1 MKKKISLLLAILML
15 VTLIP
20 TAFAESKTVDAVK
33 NTKKVTLD
41 GEEVKVG
48 AYDVEGFNYLKLRDI
63 AAILNGKKCQFDV
76 GYDNETKVFS
86 VELAKGYEKVE
97 GDLAEI
103 KDEKAKAMVSVKKIL
118 VNGEEKEVKTAL
130 IDGYNYMQLRDLAS
144 LVGLGVKYDQ
154 VNKVIMLKSDA
165 EAKEEAPRYVMI
177 KSKLYKDTGEI
188 NKNMTCGTM
197 DGKILTTV
205 DAKEMPK
212 KDNESNFGT
221 GYEYQ
226 IGGEEGSI
234 TVEIDDKCLIFKE
247 VKEEKK
253 EEKPEEKPEEKKDE
267 KKEEVKEEAK
277 VEIIPEDKWTK
288 EEKEWFDICD
298 GFHESAI
305 ASVSNNI
312 TDDSSEVEKIM
323 NKHYSDLV
331 FKSIY
336 GGKIIFEGGAKSI
349 DRKVEIRD
357 GVRYCVA
364 QYNYPSGS
372 ALKFEAYNVGTKDED
387 FNDYLVNS
395 IILYQEKELPEK
407 YQKDCKLICKAMI
420 EFYDAIADKN
430 YEKAVK
436 VANELGLKAD
446 EERIKSFESTMRRFA
461 KAIDVEIFQ
470 KEYEAKEAPVPY
482 NDQEKDSLVTF
493 NYKDGSSFTLLFT
506 NALEGGIV
514 GITNRASDK

>member
-41 GEEVKVG
+41 GEEVMVG
-48 AYDVEGFNYLKLRDI
+48 AYDVEGYNYLKLRDV
-63 AAILNGKKCQFDV
+63 AAILNGKKCQFSV
-76 GYDNETKVFS
+76 SYDEPTKLIS
-86 VELAKGYEKVE
+86 VELAKAYEKVE

-103 KDEKAKAMVSVKKIL
+103 KDEKAKAIVSVKKIL

-130 IDGYNYMQLRDLAS
+130 INENNYMQLRDLGS

-154 VNKVIMLKSDA
+154 VNKVIQLKSDA
-165 EAKEEAPRYVMI
+165 EAKEEKP
-177 KSKLYKDTGEI
+177 
-188 NKNMTCGTM
+188 
-197 DGKILTTV
+197 
-205 DAKEMPK
+205 
-212 KDNESNFGT
+212 
-221 GYEYQ
+221 
-226 IGGEEGSI
+226 EEK
-234 TVEIDDKCLIFKE
+234 TEDK
-247 VKEEKK
+247 KEEKK
-253 EEKPEEKPEEKKDE
+253 EES
-267 KKEEVKEEAK
+267 K
-277 VEIIPEDKWTK
+277 VELVPVDKWTK

-298 GFHESAI
+298 DFHESAI

-336 GGKIIFEGGAKSI
+336 GGKIIFEGGAKSV

-430 YEKAVK
+430 YENAVK

-446 EERIKSFESTMRRFA
+446 EERVKSFENEMRRFA

-470 KEYEAKEAPVPY
+470 KDYEAKEAPVPY
-482 NDQEKDSLVTF
+482 DDEEKDSLVTF
-493 NYKDGSSFTLLFT
+493 NYKDGSSFNLLFT

-514 GITNRASDK
+514 GIGRKAN

>member
-1 MKKKISLLLAILML
+1 MKKKISLLLALLML

-20 TAFAESKTVDAVK
+20 TAFAESKTVEAVK

-41 GEEVKVG
+41 GEEVMVG

-130 IDGYNYMQLRDLAS
+130 IDGYNYMQLRDLGS

-154 VNKVIMLKSDA
+154 VNKVIMLKSDG
-165 EAKEEAPRYVMI
+165 EEKEESPRYVMI
-177 KSKLYKDTGEI
+177 ESKLYKDTGEI

-234 TVEIDDKCLIFKE
+234 TVKIDDKCLIFKE
-247 VKEEKK
+247 VKEEEKKEDKKDDKK
-253 EEKPEEKPEEKKDE
+253 EEASEENIKVIKTDNFDELENAKFDAIIKIHDMFAAYTKDDYIVGGNAILDAIPFSEYMITLKNMAKLVGTDIYLEDRTVIKRIEEIDGKKYYVAEIKYDNGSSIIQKLPFEQDGDNITMATTAGIMALIPKDYE
-267 KKEEVKEEAK
+267 KDSILKKGSEFIVAK
-277 VEIIPEDKWTK
+277 VKA
-288 EEKEWFDICD
+288 
-298 GFHESAI
+298 FH
-305 ASVSNNI
+305 
-312 TDDSSEVEKIM
+312 D
-323 NKHYSDLV
+323 
-331 FKSIY
+331 
-336 GGKIIFEGGAKSI
+336 
-349 DRKVEIRD
+349 
-357 GVRYCVA
+357 
-364 QYNYPSGS
+364 
-372 ALKFEAYNVGTKDED
+372 ALCE
-387 FNDYLVNS
+387 
-395 IILYQEKELPEK
+395 
-407 YQKDCKLICKAMI
+407 
-420 EFYDAIADKN
+420 KN
-430 YEKAVK
+430 YKA
-436 VANELGLKAD
+436 AAEALNELNFKAD
-446 EERIKSFESTMRRFA
+446 EENVKKTAELRLKNA
-461 KAIDVEIFQ
+461 KDLGEEVFVKEYDFTS
-470 KEYEAKEAPVPY
+470 KEYETGVVCKFKYKTGASFEVYIGDQFTGLGTFVLPKE
-482 NDQEKDSLVTF
+482 K
-493 NYKDGSSFTLLFT
+493 
-506 NALEGGIV
+506 
-514 GITNRASDK
+514 